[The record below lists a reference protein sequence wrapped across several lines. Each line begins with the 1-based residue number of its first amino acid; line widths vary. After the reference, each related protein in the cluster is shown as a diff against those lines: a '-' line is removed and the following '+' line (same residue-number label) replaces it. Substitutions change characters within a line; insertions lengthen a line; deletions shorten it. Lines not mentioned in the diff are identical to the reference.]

1 MARGWPP
8 PFLRLRRHRAVLH
21 ERGDFPRP
29 ARCSD
34 RDARRPRP
42 DPRAGADSDGRAHR
56 LDGKARPDAEF
67 RTLSGLRPWAE
78 DAAIRLLRAV
88 PPGAAADVGAP
99 VGLGRT
105 LAHEEALP
113 AFVLRARPIAARVRF
128 GKKLLPLSA

>member
-29 ARCSD
+29 DRCPD

-78 DAAIRLLRAV
+78 DGALRLLRARSEEHTSE
-88 PPGAAADVGAP
+88 
-99 VGLGRT
+99 LQSLMRT
-105 LAHEEALP
+105 PYAVFCLKKNKRQTMKNLM
-113 AFVLRARPIAARVRF
+113 IAYNIT
-128 GKKLLPLSA
+128 